1 MAEAEALLRIINAL
15 NDEIPVFCAIDEIF
29 RGTNPV
35 ERIAASAEILTYIN
49 ERNAISI
56 VTTHDRELVDILKDN
71 YEFHYF
77 SESVSKK
84 NGLNFDYKL
93 KDGVSKTKNA
103 IKLLDFIGYPKE
115 IIKKSFERAEKVDGF
130 I

>member
-1 MAEAEALLRIINAL
+1 M
-15 NDEIPVFCAIDEIF
+15 
-29 RGTNPV
+29 
-35 ERIAASAEILTYIN
+35 
-49 ERNAISI
+49 
-56 VTTHDRELVDILKDN
+56 
-71 YEFHYF
+71 
-77 SESVSKK
+77 
-84 NGLNFDYKL
+84 NFDYKL